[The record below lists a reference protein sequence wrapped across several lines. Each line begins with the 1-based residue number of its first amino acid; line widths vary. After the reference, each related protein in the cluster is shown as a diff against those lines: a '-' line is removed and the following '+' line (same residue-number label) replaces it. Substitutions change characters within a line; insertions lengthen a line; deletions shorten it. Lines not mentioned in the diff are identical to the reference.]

1 MVYPVP
7 MKKIPAGGSVRVEDS
22 FAYLVYRSARLLRYH
37 FIHFTARLGLEISQE
52 QFFLLNKLGESPGLS
67 QTELGDGNL
76 ADRPNITRMIAT
88 MEANGWLR
96 RKVDPLDARRF
107 QVSLTRKGALVH
119 RRLRDAIGGERA
131 RLSAGLS
138 AADIADLKRI
148 LAKVDANV
156 VGLLDPDAAAAQA
169 R

>member
-1 MVYPVP
+1 MVLPGP
-7 MKKIPAGGSVRVEDS
+7 MKKIPAGGSLRLEDS
-22 FAYLVYRSARLLRYH
+22 FAYIVYRSARLLRYH

-107 QVSLTRKGALVH
+107 QVTLTRKGALIH

-131 RLSAGLS
+131 RLAAGLS
-138 AADIADLKRI
+138 ATDLADLKRI

-156 VGLLDPDAAAAQA
+156 VGLLDPDAAAAHA

>member
-7 MKKIPAGGSVRVEDS
+7 MKKVPAGAAVRLEDS

-67 QTELGDGNL
+67 QTELGDGHL
-76 ADRPNITRMIAT
+76 GDRPNITRMIAT

-119 RRLRDAIGGERA
+119 RRLSDAIGGERA
-131 RLSAGLS
+131 RLSAGLT
-138 AADIADLKRI
+138 AADLADLKRI

-156 VGLLDPDAAAAQA
+156 VGLLDPDAARAQA

>member
-1 MVYPVP
+1 
-7 MKKIPAGGSVRVEDS
+7 MKKLPSGGLLRVEDS
-22 FAYLVYRSARLLRYH
+22 LPYLVYRSARLLRYH
-37 FIHFTARLGLEISQE
+37 FIHFTAQLGLEISQE

-88 MEANGWLR
+88 MEANGWLS

-107 QVSLTRKGALVH
+107 RVSLTRKGALVH
-119 RRLRDAIGGERA
+119 RRLREAIGGERA
-131 RLSAGLS
+131 RLAAGLTP
-138 AADIADLKRI
+138 ADLADLKRI

-156 VGLLDPDAAAAQA
+156 VALLDPDAAAAQA